1 MLLPVGAISAT
12 TPVLSGAKP
21 AGSGDRTPAPA
32 AANPPI
38 LSTPSDISGSKL
50 SLAMLSGQGTMEKSI
65 AQVAEVVGQFLGIA
79 RGDLE
84 TADAYVTRLAV
95 AINAL
100 PEGER
105 LKLQAFVART
115 YAKLQLNVLIAAM
128 SNSSGKEAITVAI
141 ALEISQEAQ
150 GDRQTQMI
158 ISSYR
163 QAGGDP
169 AREKSAYRSPV
180 LPATTGSSPTASV
193 SAGADPRSGS
203 AESALLP
210 RPAEDR
216 TRAVGA
222 EKTTP
227 RTPISV
233 VGDVDIEPSGS
244 QTKAPSQLV
253 TISTE
258 RATQSA
264 PQGVSEQTSMEG
276 RISPPTIRDSASSP
290 NWKDRL
296 AAFLGARQTIEPQ
309 EAQIKGSGIGS
320 EKDAAAASRENTPK
334 AQSERAGNGVFS
346 VAPLPPALAP
356 PFATPD
362 QNQPDLISSLF
373 RLAQQTDAQTREA
386 DGTMAREAETTM
398 PQNPQ
403 PVTNRGQDARETD
416 TPRPGGLRP
425 ELADAKGQESNA
437 PPPFSTLT
445 GDATAT
451 VPIARDAVP
460 FAMFHYLAHDE
471 PEEQSGLHEDEGGHD
486 EPEDEGE
493 DDLSGEE
500 AEGEAADAQT
510 SQNDELLSSEH
521 GEQGESDLLEQP
533 SESTEKYPKPRA
545 QRLQEAQ
552 QVGPSHR
559 ELSTA
564 DPMHQMYLRMSGGI

>member
-32 AANPPI
+32 AANPSIP
-38 LSTPSDISGSKL
+38 SAPSDTSGSKL

-150 GDRQTQMI
+150 GDRQTQTI

-169 AREKSAYRSPV
+169 AREQSAYRSPV
-180 LPATTGSSPTASV
+180 FPLTTASSPPSSV
-193 SAGADPRSGS
+193 SASTSQLPGTAGSG
-203 AESALLP
+203 LPP
-210 RPAEDR
+210 RPPEDR
-216 TRAVGA
+216 TRAAGA
-222 EKTTP
+222 EKTIASTA
-227 RTPISV
+227 ISV

-244 QTKAPSQLV
+244 QTKASSQPAI
-253 TISTE
+253 TSAE
-258 RATQSA
+258 RASQS
-264 PQGVSEQTSMEG
+264 VSLGDPKQTPREG
-276 RISPPTIRDSASSP
+276 RVATPTNRDSASNP

-296 AAFLGARQTIEPQ
+296 AALLRGREAIEPQ
-309 EAQIKGSGIGS
+309 EAQIKGNGIGS
-320 EKDAAAASRENTPK
+320 EKDAASASRENTPK
-334 AQSERAGNGVFS
+334 AQSERAGNSVFS

-386 DGTMAREAETTM
+386 DAATGREAETKM

-445 GDATAT
+445 GDAPAT
-451 VPIARDAVP
+451 VPIAREAVP

-471 PEEQSGLHEDEGGHD
+471 PEEQSGLHEDEGGRD

-493 DDLSGEE
+493 EDLAGEE
-500 AEGEAADAQT
+500 AENSSTDEET

-552 QVGPSHR
+552 QSGPSYQ
-559 ELSTA
+559 EFSTA
-564 DPMHQMYLRMSGGI
+564 DPVHQMYLCMSGGI

>member
-1 MLLPVGAISAT
+1 
-12 TPVLSGAKP
+12 
-21 AGSGDRTPAPA
+21 
-32 AANPPI
+32 
-38 LSTPSDISGSKL
+38 
-50 SLAMLSGQGTMEKSI
+50 MEKSI
-65 AQVAEVVGQFLGIA
+65 ARVAEVVGQFLGIA

-84 TADAYVTRLAV
+84 PADAYVTRLAV

-100 PEGER
+100 PEAER

-150 GDRQTQMI
+150 GDRQTQTI

-169 AREKSAYRSPV
+169 AREQSAYRPPV
-180 LPATTGSSPTASV
+180 LPVTTASSPPASV
-193 SAGADPRSGS
+193 SASTNQLPGTAGSALPPRS
-203 AESALLP
+203 P
-210 RPAEDR
+210 EDR
-216 TRAVGA
+216 TRAAGA
-222 EKTTP
+222 EKTTAS
-227 RTPISV
+227 TAISV

-244 QTKAPSQLV
+244 QTKAPSRLV

-258 RATQSA
+258 RATQPASR
-264 PQGVSEQTSMEG
+264 GDSEQTSMEG
-276 RISPPTIRDSASSP
+276 RISPPAIRDSASSP

-296 AAFLGARQTIEPQ
+296 AAFLGARQAIEPQ
-309 EAQIKGSGIGS
+309 DAQIKGSGIGL
-320 EKDAAAASRENTPK
+320 ERDAAAASRENTPK
-334 AQSERAGNGVFS
+334 AQSERAGNGVYS

-362 QNQPDLISSLF
+362 QNQSDLISSLF

-386 DGTMAREAETTM
+386 DATTGREAETKM
-398 PQNPQ
+398 PQNPE
-403 PVTNRGQDARETD
+403 PATNRGQDAKETD
-416 TPRPGGLRP
+416 TPRPGVARL
-425 ELADAKGQESNA
+425 ELADAKGQDANA
-437 PPPFSTLT
+437 SPLLSTLT
-445 GDATAT
+445 GDAPAT
-451 VPIARDAVP
+451 VPIAREAVP

-471 PEEQSGLHEDEGGHD
+471 PEDQNGLHEDEEGHD
-486 EPEDEGE
+486 EREDEGE

-500 AEGEAADAQT
+500 AEGDATDEQT
-510 SQNDELLSSEH
+510 SQNDELLSPEH

-533 SESTEKYPKPRA
+533 SEPTEKYPKPRA

-559 ELSTA
+559 ELSAA

>member
-38 LSTPSDISGSKL
+38 LSTPADTSGSKL

-65 AQVAEVVGQFLGIA
+65 ARVAEVVGQFLGIA

-84 TADAYVTRLAV
+84 PADAYVTRLAV

-100 PEGER
+100 PEAER

-128 SNSSGKEAITVAI
+128 SNSSGKEAVTVAI

-150 GDRQTQMI
+150 GDRQTQTI

-169 AREKSAYRSPV
+169 AREQSAYRSPV

-203 AESALLP
+203 AESAFLP

-216 TRAVGA
+216 TRAAGA
-222 EKTTP
+222 EKTTA

-233 VGDVDIEPSGS
+233 VGDVDIELSGS
-244 QTKAPSQLV
+244 QTKASSQPAI
-253 TISTE
+253 ISAE
-258 RATQSA
+258 RVSQSE
-264 PQGVSEQTSMEG
+264 PLSDPKQTSGEG
-276 RISPPTIRDSASSP
+276 RVATPTTRDSASNP

-296 AAFLGARQTIEPQ
+296 AAFLGGRQAIESQ
-309 EAQIKGSGIGS
+309 DAQIRGNGGS
-320 EKDAAAASRENTPK
+320 EKAAASRENTPK
-334 AQSERAGNGVFS
+334 AQAERAGNGVFT
-346 VAPLPPALAP
+346 VAPSLPALAP
-356 PFATPD
+356 PLANPD
-362 QNQPDLISSLF
+362 QVQSDLISSLL
-373 RLAQQTDAQTREA
+373 RLAQKTDAQTREA
-386 DGTMAREAETTM
+386 DATTGRETETKM

-403 PVTNRGQDARETD
+403 PATNREQGAKETD
-416 TPRPGGLRP
+416 TSRPGGLRP
-425 ELADAKGQESNA
+425 ELADTKGQENNA
-437 PPPFSTLT
+437 PPPFSALT
-445 GDATAT
+445 GDTTAT
-451 VPIARDAVP
+451 VPIAREAVP
-460 FAMFHYLAHDE
+460 FVMFHYLAHDE
-471 PEEQSGLHEDEGGHD
+471 PEEQSGLHEDEAGHD

-493 DDLSGEE
+493 EDLAGEE
-500 AEGEAADAQT
+500 AENSSTDEET
-510 SQNDELLSSEH
+510 SQNDELLASER
-521 GEQGESDLLEQP
+521 GVQGESDLMEQP
-533 SESTEKYPKPRA
+533 SELTEKYPKPRA

-552 QVGPSHR
+552 QLGPTHR